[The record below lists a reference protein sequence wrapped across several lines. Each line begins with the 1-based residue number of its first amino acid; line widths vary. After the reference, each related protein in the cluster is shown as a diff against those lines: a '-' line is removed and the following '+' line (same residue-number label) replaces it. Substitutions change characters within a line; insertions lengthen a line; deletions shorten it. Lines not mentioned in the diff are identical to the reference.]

1 MLGVLA
7 GFFVVWCIILVGM
20 FVGRRGIL
28 GENARSVLSALTF
41 FVASPALLF
50 ETLSKA
56 KLHDVFAAP
65 LLVAAVGAVATA
77 ALFFVIVRFLLK
89 RSLPES
95 LMSSMGASLANSANL
110 GIPIAVY
117 VLGDASY
124 VAPLLIFQLAFFTPL
139 FLMALDATTST
150 HRTTPLGFVLMILR
164 NPMIVG
170 SGLGLLV
177 AATGWQVPRAGD
189 GADPPDRR
197 RRHSGHA
204 ARLRDEPERLPAAA
218 GLGRRRI
225 DTLLASGFK
234 LIVHPLLAYLFAR
247 FALGTGGPGTLRGRG
262 HLRPAHG
269 AERFCHRQPLPDRP
283 HRRQGHRAD
292 HDHRGRAGHDRRGAA
307 SRLTPA
313 LPDTPPF
320 PHQHLRRTH

>member
-7 GFFVVWCIILVGM
+7 GFFVVWSIILVGM

-50 ETLSKA
+50 DTLSKA
-56 KLHDVFAAP
+56 RVHDIFAAP
-65 LLVAAVGAVATA
+65 LLVSAVGAIATA
-77 ALFFVIVRFLLK
+77 ALFFSIVRFLLK

-95 LMSSMGASLANSANL
+95 LMSSMSASLANSANL

-139 FLMALDATTST
+139 FLMVLDATTSK
-150 HRTTPLGFVLMILR
+150 HRTTPLSFLLMILR

-170 SGLGLLV
+170 SGLGLAV
-177 AATGWQVPRAGD
+177 AATGWQVPPLVMEPIHLVG
-189 GADPPDRR
+189 GA
-197 RRHSGHA
+197 A
-204 ARLRDEPERLPAAA
+204 IPAMLLAFGMSLNGSRPLQA
-218 GLGRRRI
+218 SAGRRA

-247 FALGTGGPGTLRGRG
+247 FALQLEGQALFAVVVT
-262 HLRPAHG
+262 
-269 AERFCHRQPLPDRP
+269 
-283 HRRQGHRAD
+283 
-292 HDHRGRAGHDRRGAA
+292 
-307 SRLTPA
+307 SA
-313 LPDTPPF
+313 LPTAQNVFVIANRYRTGLTVAKDTILITTIVAVPGMIGVA
-320 PHQHLRRTH
+320 LLLA

>member
-56 KLHDVFAAP
+56 NLNDIFAAP
-65 LLVAAVGAVATA
+65 LLVTAIGAIATA
-77 ALFFVIVRFLLK
+77 ALFFIIVRFLLK
-89 RSLPES
+89 RSVPES

-110 GIPIAVY
+110 GIPIAVF

-177 AATGWQVPRAGD
+177 AGTGWHVPELVMQPIHLIG
-189 GADPPDRR
+189 GA
-197 RRHSGHA
+197 A
-204 ARLRDEPERLPAAA
+204 IPAMLLAFGMSLNGSRPLQA
-218 GLGRRRI
+218 SAGRRV

-234 LIVHPLLAYLFAR
+234 LIVHPALAYVFAR
-247 FALGTGGPGTLRGRG
+247 FALGMENQALFAVVVTS
-262 HLRPAHG
+262 A
-269 AERFCHRQPLPDRP
+269 LPTA
-283 HRRQGHRAD
+283 QNVFV
-292 HDHRGRAGHDRRGAA
+292 AA
-307 SRLTPA
+307 SRYQTGLTVAKDTVLITTIVAVPA
-313 LPDTPPF
+313 MIGVAL
-320 PHQHLRRTH
+320 LLA

>member
-1 MLGVLA
+1 VLGVLA

-56 KLHDVFAAP
+56 NLNDIFAAP
-65 LLVAAVGAVATA
+65 LLVTALGAIATA
-77 ALFFVIVRFLLK
+77 ALFFIIVRFLLK
-89 RSLPES
+89 RSVPES

-110 GIPIAVY
+110 GIPIAVF

-150 HRTTPLGFVLMILR
+150 HRTTPLGFGLMILR

-177 AATGWQVPRAGD
+177 AGTGWHVPELVMQPIHLIG
-189 GADPPDRR
+189 GA
-197 RRHSGHA
+197 A
-204 ARLRDEPERLPAAA
+204 IPAMLLAFGMSLNGSRPLQA
-218 GLGRRRI
+218 SAGRRL

-234 LIVHPLLAYLFAR
+234 LIVHPALAYVFAR
-247 FALGTGGPGTLRGRG
+247 FALGMENQALFAVVVTS
-262 HLRPAHG
+262 A
-269 AERFCHRQPLPDRP
+269 LPTA
-283 HRRQGHRAD
+283 QNVFV
-292 HDHRGRAGHDRRGAA
+292 AA
-307 SRLTPA
+307 SRYQTGLTVAKDTVLITTIVAVPA
-313 LPDTPPF
+313 MIGVAL
-320 PHQHLRRTH
+320 LLA

>member
-20 FVGRRGIL
+20 FVGRRGVL
-28 GENARSVLSALTF
+28 GENARPVLSALTF

-50 ETLSKA
+50 DTLSKA
-56 KLHDVFAAP
+56 NVHDVFAAP

-77 ALFFVIVRFLLK
+77 GLFFVIVRFLLK

-95 LMSSMGASLANSANL
+95 LISSMSASLANSANL

-150 HRTTPLGFVLMILR
+150 HRTTPLSFVLMILR

-170 SGLGLLV
+170 SGLGLAV
-177 AATGWQVPRAGD
+177 AATGWQVPPLVMEPIHLIGGAAIPAMLLAFGMSLNGSRPLQASAG
-189 GADPPDRR
+189 
-197 RRHSGHA
+197 
-204 ARLRDEPERLPAAA
+204 
-218 GLGRRRI
+218 RRI
-225 DTLLASGFK
+225 DTLLACGFK
-234 LIVHPLLAYLFAR
+234 LVVHPLLAYLFAR
-247 FALGTGGPGTLRGRG
+247 FAL
-262 HLRPAHG
+262 HLEDQALF
-269 AERFCHRQPLPDRP
+269 AVVVTSALPTA
-283 HRRQGHRAD
+283 QNVFVI
-292 HDHRGRAGHDRRGAA
+292 A
-307 SRLTPA
+307 SRYRTGLAVAKDTVLVTTVVAVPA
-313 LPDTPPF
+313 MIVVAL
-320 PHQHLRRTH
+320 LLA

>member
-7 GFFVVWCIILVGM
+7 GFFVVWFIILVGM
-20 FVGRRGIL
+20 FVGRRNIL

-65 LLVAAVGAVATA
+65 LLVTAVGALATA
-77 ALFFVIVRFLLK
+77 ALFFGTVRFLLK
-89 RSLPES
+89 RPLPES
-95 LMSSMGASLANSANL
+95 LMSAMSSSLANSANL

-139 FLMALDATTST
+139 FLVALDATTSK

-170 SGLGLLV
+170 SGLGLVV
-177 AATGWQVPRAGD
+177 AGTGWNVPELVMQPVHLIG
-189 GADPPDRR
+189 GAAIPAMLLAFGMSLNGSRP
-197 RRHSGHA
+197 
-204 ARLRDEPERLPAAA
+204 LQAAA
-218 GLGRRRI
+218 GRRL

-234 LIVHPLLAYLFAR
+234 LIVHPLLAYVFAR
-247 FALGTGGPGTLRGRG
+247 FALGMEGQTIFAVVVTS
-262 HLRPAHG
+262 A
-269 AERFCHRQPLPDRP
+269 LPTA
-283 HRRQGHRAD
+283 QNVFVI
-292 HDHRGRAGHDRRGAA
+292 A
-307 SRLTPA
+307 SRYGAGLTVAKDTVLITTVVAVPA
-313 LPDTPPF
+313 MIGVALI
-320 PHQHLRRTH
+320 LA

>member
-7 GFFVVWCIILVGM
+7 GFFVVWFIILVGM

-50 ETLSKA
+50 DTLSKA
-56 KLHDVFAAP
+56 KVHDIFAAP
-65 LLVAAVGAVATA
+65 LLVTAVGAIATA
-77 ALFFVIVRFLLK
+77 ALFFGIVRFLLK

-95 LMSSMGASLANSANL
+95 LISSMSASLANSANL

-139 FLMALDATTST
+139 FLVVLDATTSK
-150 HRTTPLGFVLMILR
+150 HRTTPLSFLLMILR

-170 SGLGLLV
+170 SGLGLTV
-177 AATGWQVPRAGD
+177 AATGWQVPALVMEPIHLIGGAAIPAMLLAFGMSLNGSRPLHASAG
-189 GADPPDRR
+189 
-197 RRHSGHA
+197 
-204 ARLRDEPERLPAAA
+204 
-218 GLGRRRI
+218 RRI

-247 FALGTGGPGTLRGRG
+247 FALQLQDQALFAVVVT
-262 HLRPAHG
+262 
-269 AERFCHRQPLPDRP
+269 
-283 HRRQGHRAD
+283 
-292 HDHRGRAGHDRRGAA
+292 
-307 SRLTPA
+307 SA
-313 LPDTPPF
+313 LPTAQNVFVIANRYRTGLTVAKDTILITTVVAVPAMIGVA
-320 PHQHLRRTH
+320 LLLA